1 MEIFETC
8 NDRFRGCICCA
19 FDIVFVNW
27 GCQTGSLSALF
38 SWTLINEQQLRYHHV
53 STGILGRETKN
64 LACLNRLQGTAS
76 QILSS
81 LFCHLKLFLQ
91 VFTIIFVVEMIWKL
105 IAFGPLTYVK
115 SRWNIFDAVIV
126 IASVAGY
133 LTESGG
139 SFSIFRSLRLVR
151 CHWEKKNK
159 LKFPLKVYRHTL

>member
-1 MEIFETC
+1 M
-8 NDRFRGCICCA
+8 R
-19 FDIVFVNW
+19 
-27 GCQTGSLSALF
+27 Q
-38 SWTLINEQQLRYHHV
+38 
-53 STGILGRETKN
+53 KN

-105 IAFGPLTYVK
+105 IAFGPLSYVK

-151 CHWEKKNK
+151 CH
-159 LKFPLKVYRHTL
+159 